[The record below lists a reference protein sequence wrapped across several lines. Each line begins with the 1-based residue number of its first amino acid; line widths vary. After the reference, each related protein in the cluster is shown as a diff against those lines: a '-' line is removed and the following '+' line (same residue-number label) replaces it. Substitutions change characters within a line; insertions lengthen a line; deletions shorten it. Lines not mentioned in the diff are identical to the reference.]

1 MSIKQ
6 FDYNIGRKKITIYM
20 LETANGNK
28 IFVDKDLVL
37 SQRTIEKIKKKFL

>member
-6 FDYNIGRKKITIYM
+6 FDYNIGRKKIKIYL

-37 SQRTIEKIKKKFL
+37 SQRTIEKIKKRFL